1 MSDTTHK
8 FRTRKEAQAAAK
20 EARARANEVE
30 KRLEA
35 ARKAVVDAEAAR
47 EAVRDEL
54 RDAIR
59 LADEA
64 ENEAAPVPYGSIV
77 EVKKEFHVGSIWYG
91 TWVKAGHYVAWTDD
105 GEVLIKTTCGGLATV
120 PRGRY
125 RVVWTPWMGTPRPD
139 LDELNG
145 KAGEGAG
152 GKNEGGVL

>member
-20 EARARANEVE
+20 EARARS
-30 KRLEA
+30 EA
-35 ARKAVVDAEAAR
+35 AAKAFADAETALQAAKN
-47 EAVRDEL
+47 EWSA
-54 RDAIR
+54 ASR

-64 ENEAAPVPYGSIV
+64 ENAAAAVPHGSIV
-77 EVKKEFHVGSIWYG
+77 EVPVEFKAGRDWRAP
-91 TWVKAGHYVAWTDD
+91 WVKGGFYDAWTDD
-105 GEVLIKTTCGGLATV
+105 GEVRIKTSGGRGSVL

-145 KAGEGAG
+145 KAPVAGDGGAS
-152 GKNEGGVL
+152 